1 MVLGYYDFCFV
12 SVSISFHY
20 SLAYL
25 WCKMVKGEGVMNM
38 KPGLYQQ
45 QVMKLTMTQEL
56 SQAIA
61 LLQFSTQ
68 ELLVYLETKWL
79 ENPLL
84 TIESS
89 AGSHEL
95 PRDQFKGNRVKNTGI
110 SSNWIEQIGD
120 EAPSLEKY
128 LLAQIG
134 VGVLNK
140 IELKAFIHLIRN
152 IDENGYLRISLENE
166 AVSVG
171 LSVSAVFKALDILQQ
186 LEPHGIGAR
195 NLQECLLIQ
204 VRQTCERPL
213 AEKLLRTYFLPF
225 VDKKWKELTKELG
238 VSLKEIQDEFD
249 YIQTLNPR
257 PGAIFTSEKPSYI
270 VPDVVVEYKDGKF
283 CVGQYEGNTLQL
295 HVNES
300 YLQKMQNHHDPNVNR
315 FLQEKW
321 QEYQW
326 LSKGILQ
333 RKETIL
339 QVMKKIVEKQPEYFF
354 HGLGFLKPMTMK
366 EIAESL
372 EIHESTV
379 SRVVRGKYVQTSF
392 GTVEMRSFFSSALQ
406 STEQEDVSGTKVRNA
421 LQSIIELENKQKP
434 HSDQELAK
442 ILRDEHGFV
451 LSRRTVAKYRE
462 QLGTPSS
469 VKRKR
474 YE

>member
-1 MVLGYYDFCFV
+1 
-12 SVSISFHY
+12 
-20 SLAYL
+20 
-25 WCKMVKGEGVMNM
+25 M

-61 LLQFSTQ
+61 LLQYSTQ

-89 AGSHEL
+89 TVSHEI
-95 PRDQFKGNRVKNTGI
+95 PRDQSRRDRLKNTGV
-110 SSNWIEQIGD
+110 STNWIEQIG
-120 EAPSLEKY
+120 EELPSLEKY
-128 LLAQIG
+128 LLSQIG
-134 VGVLNK
+134 TDVLNK
-140 IELKAFIHLIRN
+140 MELKAFIHLIRN
-152 IDENGYLRISLENE
+152 IDENGYLRINLED
-166 AVSVG
+166 AATLVGSSVSV
-171 LSVSAVFKALDILQQ
+171 VFKSLDILQQ

-195 NLQECLLIQ
+195 NLQECLLNQ
-204 VRQTCERPL
+204 VCQVGERPL

-225 VDKKWKELTKELG
+225 VDKKWKELSKDLG

-270 VPDVVVEYKDGKF
+270 VPDVIVEYKDGKLV
-283 CVGQYEGNTLQL
+283 VGQYEGNTLQL
-295 HVNES
+295 HVNEP
-300 YLQKMQNHHDPNVNR
+300 YLRKMQNHRDPNVNR

-333 RKETIL
+333 RKETVL
-339 QVMKKIVEKQPEYFF
+339 QVMIKIVEKQPEYFF
-354 HGLGFLKPMTMK
+354 RGLGFLKPMTMK
-366 EIAESL
+366 EIADDL

-379 SRVVRGKYVQTSF
+379 SRAVRGKYVQTSF

-406 STEQEDVSGTKVRNA
+406 STEQEVVSGTKVKNA
-421 LQSIIELENKQKP
+421 LQTILELENKQKP
-434 HSDQELAK
+434 HSDQELAE
-442 ILRDEHGFV
+442 ILRDEYGVV

-462 QLGTPSS
+462 QLGILSS
-469 VKRKR
+469 TKRKR
-474 YE
+474 Y

>member
-1 MVLGYYDFCFV
+1 
-12 SVSISFHY
+12 
-20 SLAYL
+20 
-25 WCKMVKGEGVMNM
+25 M

-61 LLQFSTQ
+61 LLQYSTQ

-84 TIESS
+84 TIELSTV
-89 AGSHEL
+89 SHEI
-95 PRDQFKGNRVKNTGI
+95 PRDQSKRNRLKNTGV
-110 SSNWIEQIGD
+110 STNWIEQIG
-120 EAPSLEKY
+120 EEVPSLEKY
-128 LLAQIG
+128 LLSQIG
-134 VGVLNK
+134 TDVLNK
-140 IELKAFIHLIRN
+140 MELKAFIHLIRN
-152 IDENGYLRISLENE
+152 IDENGYLRINLEDE
-166 AVSVG
+166 ATLVGSSVSV
-171 LSVSAVFKALDILQQ
+171 VFKALDILQQ

-204 VRQTCERPL
+204 VCQVGERPL

-225 VDKKWKELTKELG
+225 VDKKWKELSKELG
-238 VSLKEIQDEFD
+238 VSLKGIQDEFD

-270 VPDVVVEYKDGKF
+270 VPDVVVEYKDGQLV
-283 CVGQYEGNTLQL
+283 VGQYEGNTLQL
-295 HVNES
+295 HVNEP
-300 YLQKMQNHHDPNVNR
+300 YLRKMQNHRDPNVNR

-333 RKETIL
+333 RKETVL
-339 QVMKKIVEKQPEYFF
+339 QVMIKIVEKQPEYFF
-354 HGLGFLKPMTMK
+354 RGLGFLKPMTMK
-366 EIAESL
+366 EIADDL

-379 SRVVRGKYVQTSF
+379 SRAVRGKYVQTSF

-406 STEQEDVSGTKVRNA
+406 STEQEVVSGTKVKNA
-421 LQSIIELENKQKP
+421 LQTILELENKQKP
-434 HSDQELAK
+434 HSDQELAE
-442 ILRDEHGFV
+442 ILRDEYGVV

-462 QLGTPSS
+462 QLGILSS
-469 VKRKR
+469 TKRKR
-474 YE
+474 Y